1 MEGAGAGG
9 TREGGDESRGGRG
22 VSAGGVLPWLCA
34 GLVLAAA
41 VPAAAQRSP
50 VRLIDRVAV
59 VAEGPSARDR
69 AGQVATMWDVF
80 VAAHVLLIREAGPGA
95 FERWC
100 DAAAYR
106 DAQRR
111 LVEDL
116 IVLREA
122 VRLGR
127 EALAPGMVDEARDQL
142 AARLG
147 GHDVL
152 RAFLRERSISMESLD
167 AALRREV
174 IVARFTRDSVRLPAT
189 LEAAELEARFAEGG
203 HPFAGRV
210 LAEVAEE
217 FEAWLRARQLEEYRQ
232 RWLVELRG
240 RCRLIVND
248 VSQELA
254 GAAPGEVG

>member
-1 MEGAGAGG
+1 MEGARAGG
-9 TREGGDESRGGRG
+9 GRVGREEVRGRRRVRPGR
-22 VSAGGVLPWLCA
+22 AAAWLGA
-34 GLVLAAA
+34 SLVLCVAAP
-41 VPAAAQRSP
+41 VRAQRSP
-50 VRLIDRVAV
+50 ITLIDRVAV
-59 VAEGPSARDR
+59 VVEGSSARER

-80 VAAHVLLIREAGPGA
+80 VAAHIYLIRDAGPGA
-95 FERWC
+95 FDRRC
-100 DAAAYR
+100 DAAAFG

-111 LVEDL
+111 VVEDL

-127 EALAPGMVDEARDQL
+127 DALAPGLVDEARDQL
-142 AARLG
+142 AARIG

-152 RAFLRERSISMESLD
+152 RAFLRERAISMESLD

-189 LEAAELEARFAEGG
+189 LDAAELEARFAEGG
-203 HPFAGRV
+203 HPFEGRTF
-210 LAEVAEE
+210 ADAAAE
-217 FEAWLRARQLEEYRQ
+217 FEGWLRTRQLEEYRQ

-248 VSQELA
+248 VSQDLA
-254 GAAPGEVG
+254 SPVSGEGR

>member
-9 TREGGDESRGGRG
+9 TRGGDDESRGGRA
-22 VSAGGVLPWLCA
+22 VSAAGVVAGLCA
-34 GLVLAAA
+34 GLVLASAA
-41 VPAAAQRSP
+41 PAAAQRSP
-50 VRLIDRVAV
+50 IRLVDRVAV

-80 VAAHVLLIREAGPGA
+80 VAAHVSLIREAGPGA

-127 EALAPGMVDEARDQL
+127 DAIAPGMVDEARDEL

-147 GHDVL
+147 GHDRL

-189 LEAAELEARFAEGG
+189 PGAAELEARFAEGR
-203 HPFAGRV
+203 HPFEGRA

-217 FEAWLRARQLEEYRQ
+217 FAAWVRARQFEEYRQ

-240 RCRLIVND
+240 RCRLIVHD
-248 VSQELA
+248 VSPELS
-254 GAAPGEVG
+254 GAAPGEGG